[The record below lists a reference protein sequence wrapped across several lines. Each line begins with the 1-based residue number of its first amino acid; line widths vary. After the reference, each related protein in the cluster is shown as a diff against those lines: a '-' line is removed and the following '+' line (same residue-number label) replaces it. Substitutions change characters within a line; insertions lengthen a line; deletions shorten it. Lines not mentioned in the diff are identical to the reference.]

1 MVRASLFFCDYRG
14 VREFQGTLEGLE
26 ALNEVD
32 ADKWLVAIGWTLDF
46 IASFIFCMLCVLGA
60 LSNKQDCTIQCGG
73 LLRWVRHFV
82 PSPFITFAIGFLLPR

>member
-60 LSNKQDCTIQCGG
+60 LSDKQDCKIQFGSKHVYSVG
-73 LLRWVRHFV
+73 
-82 PSPFITFAIGFLLPR
+82 

>member
-1 MVRASLFFCDYRG
+1 MVRASLFLCDYRG
-14 VREFQGTLEGLE
+14 ARDLQGTLEGLE

-60 LSNKQDCTIQCGG
+60 LSDKQDCKIQFGSKHVYSVG
-73 LLRWVRHFV
+73 
-82 PSPFITFAIGFLLPR
+82 